1 MEARTR
7 SGSGRLPRERG
18 FGYRADVASDPTP
31 LGPGPAVNLAAFRI
45 AVVATWLVALD
56 PHNAAA
62 FAHFPQ
68 ELLFPTGFW
77 HGRLK
82 GLDYPPELVW
92 ALYAAFMPAAL
103 AALVGWRTRAA
114 LWVMLLAGGTIIALP
129 QFFGKIVHNHHLL
142 WFALL
147 LALSPSGDA
156 LSLDARW
163 RRRRGEPEP
172 TWSRAYAWPLR
183 AATLLIAI
191 AYFFPGY
198 WKLASVGWDWARAE
212 NFIGI
217 MHGKWF
223 ETYEGDPTFRIDRY
237 PGLCGLA
244 AKATIIF
251 ELTFLPLALWKRTRL
266 LVIAMGIT
274 FHLGVYLVMDIAIGH
289 LAVGYAAMIP
299 WHRWIASS
307 SNSSSGAMPSDAR
320 RDVRRGLPVAVA
332 GLVLIAGN
340 IYDGMHRREDWP
352 LCIYPTFAGRAQSQR
367 ATLVIEARMPDGTI
381 RELTEPRLGV
391 HLRPSRARGLA
402 QNVLADEQRR
412 DTRFRALWRVWLR
425 VDPSLVSA
433 TSARFVIRT
442 VSTVP
447 EQKGTQLAPDVELLV
462 LDFSQPPQPGASR

>member
-1 MEARTR
+1 MRR
-7 SGSGRLPRERG
+7 MPSGKSPLLSATA
-18 FGYRADVASDPTP
+18 FGYRGRVPSDPTP

-77 HGRLK
+77 HGRLQS
-82 GLDYPPELVW
+82 LDYPPGLVW
-92 ALYAAFMPAAL
+92 ALYAAFIPAAL
-103 AALVGWRTRAA
+103 AALVGWRTRGA

-156 LSLDARW
+156 LSLDARR

-198 WKLASVGWDWARAE
+198 WKLTSVGWDWARAE

-223 ETYEGDPTFRIDRY
+223 ETYEGEPTFRIDRY
-237 PGLCGLA
+237 PGLCGVA
-244 AKATIIF
+244 ATATIIF
-251 ELTFLPLALWKRTRL
+251 ELAFLPLVLWKRTRL
-266 LVIAMGIT
+266 LMIAAGIT

-307 SNSSSGAMPSDAR
+307 PISSSGAMPSDTR
-320 RDVRRGLPVAVA
+320 RDVRRALPVAVA

-340 IYDGMHRREDWP
+340 IYDGVHRREDWP

-367 ATLVIEARMPDGTI
+367 ATLVVEARMPNGTI

-391 HLRPSRARGLA
+391 YLRPSRARGLA

-412 DTRFRALWRVWLR
+412 DTRLGALWRVWLR
-425 VDPSLVSA
+425 ADPSLAAA

-462 LDFSQPPQPGASR
+462 LDLDPSPDHAARP